1 MTVLE
6 LSNQFD
12 VLVNSYTRFRDF
24 DDKEPRDTIEFDE
37 FEKSIYLT
45 KAQEELVR
53 GLYNGRNILGESF
66 EQTEELRRYLSPI
79 VKEAELSPIST
90 SDGKPLGMESNSK
103 FFTLPKNL
111 WFITYEAVNVAGK
124 TCNHGLMQVVP
135 VTQDEYHRI
144 KRNPFRGVND
154 RRALRLDLGEGN
166 VEIVSKYEVLK
177 YYLRYLRKPKP
188 IILVD
193 LKSSDGFK
201 DMEIEGESEPMGCE
215 LHEALHKRI
224 LERAVE
230 MALISRGAR
239 NQGAN
244 P

>member
-1 MTVLE
+1 M
-6 LSNQFD
+6 
-12 VLVNSYTRFRDF
+12 
-24 DDKEPRDTIEFDE
+24 TIEGFSDGMDTLLISYRNKFTFGDQDNVVDIKLDE
-37 FEKSIYLT
+37 YEKSFLLT
-45 KAQEELVR
+45 QAQNDIVIS
-53 GLYNGRNILGESF
+53 LYTGRDSSLQSF
-66 EQTEELRRYLSPI
+66 EETEELRRYLSALI
-79 VKEAELSPIST
+79 VEAELEPIST
-90 SDGKPLGMESNSK
+90 SNGKPLGIDSSSK
-103 FFTLPKNL
+103 FFTLPENL
-111 WFITYEAVNVAGK
+111 WFITYEAVNVTGK
-124 TCNHGLMQVVP
+124 TCDHGLMQVVP

-144 KRNPFRGVND
+144 KKNPFRGVNE

-230 MALISRGAR
+230 MALISRGAK